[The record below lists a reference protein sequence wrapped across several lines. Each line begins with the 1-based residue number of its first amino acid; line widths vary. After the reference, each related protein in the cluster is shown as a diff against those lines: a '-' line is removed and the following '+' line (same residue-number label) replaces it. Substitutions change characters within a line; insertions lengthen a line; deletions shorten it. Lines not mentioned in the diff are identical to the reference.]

1 MYLIAHPK
9 DIVQL
14 LERRFRTSVSRNQK
28 NLINKKQ
35 WIRAIG
41 RDDSDEGNGFNLKP
55 STKVCSRH
63 FKETELNKSLNG
75 IITLK
80 KSSVRSKFS
89 WTFRERTAP
98 LDGQKPDSNV
108 ASINAFA
115 VESKSG
121 DGLSKERIELKS
133 INRALKEK
141 IVALEAELS
150 QKNVEYKQLEQCRE
164 TNTAALKHT
173 LIDREKEV
181 KQLQIFEQRYSEIYH
196 ENKKTNQTLIDSEK
210 EVEQFH
216 QELEN
221 LQSTIFTLYR
231 FKSNENIS
239 FYTGFPNF
247 EAFMA
252 IFKFL
257 NVGENEEN
265 IFIKILLK

>member
-1 MYLIAHPK
+1 MPLNCCVPNCTSKGYRSTVGEKISYFSFPK
-9 DIVQL
+9 SEEL
-14 LERRFRTSVSRNQK
+14 
-28 NLINKKQ
+28 KKQ
-35 WIRAIG
+35 WIRAIR

-80 KSSVRSKFS
+80 KSSVPSKFS

-121 DGLSKERIELKS
+121 DGLSKEQIELKS

-150 QKNVEYKQLEQCRE
+150 QKKC
-164 TNTAALKHT
+164 
-173 LIDREKEV
+173 
-181 KQLQIFEQRYSEIYH
+181 
-196 ENKKTNQTLIDSEK
+196 
-210 EVEQFH
+210 
-216 QELEN
+216 
-221 LQSTIFTLYR
+221 
-231 FKSNENIS
+231 
-239 FYTGFPNF
+239 
-247 EAFMA
+247 
-252 IFKFL
+252 
-257 NVGENEEN
+257 
-265 IFIKILLK
+265 